1 MRDWGLVLT
10 AGGSRP
16 LILSPRTRRW
26 TEDRGREREKSG
38 YFVQWEGE
46 VVREHAKG
54 SMKNYYQNNQELKIR
69 KCKLYT
75 ERKKINS

>member
-16 LILSPRTRRW
+16 LILSPRTQRW
-26 TEDRGREREKSG
+26 TEDRGREKSG

-46 VVREHAKG
+46 VVREHEEG
-54 SMKNYYQNNQELKIR
+54 SMKNYYQKNQELKIR